1 MFLGAIG
8 LKRREFDKWVKWVI
22 EVRLKQKAVE
32 DRGGGL
38 GWGFEPSTPF
48 QTILNCPR
56 SGHEP

>member
-1 MFLGAIG
+1 MG
-8 LKRREFDKWVKWVI
+8 ED
-22 EVRLKQKAVE
+22 EVRLKQKALE

-56 SGHEP
+56 SGQAPWCFSINDKTKD